1 MSAEP
6 PTLAAPPIRRRIVSA
21 PQRTATPVA
30 LIVRERPLVAALEA
44 QIQQT
49 RPVVVFPS
57 LAHFCTEQNRS
68 ERWGGVIVARACAW
82 DARLDKYVLDHD
94 CLALYGEAEGYGW
107 PESVKRLRD
116 EEVGGW
122 LGGLDTPRLPKPV
135 VRARPKRISE
145 PGASR
150 ARQKRSAFSF
160 WEPRSVVSDHGET
173 GKDLAQANGEAAKP
187 APIKPVRKAH
197 EGRSTTQQTLPFVD
211 VAKRG
216 RRGSGLIERSPEVEA
231 VARAVA
237 EDSLRER
244 ARLFADNAA
253 PHAAEE
259 IVARVAVEIG
269 LRRAY
274 QVLEQLRARAK
285 QLV

>member
-1 MSAEP
+1 
-6 PTLAAPPIRRRIVSA
+6 VSA

-116 EEVGGW
+116 EEITGW

-135 VRARPKRISE
+135 VRARPKRVSE
-145 PGASR
+145 PGAAR
-150 ARQKRSAFSF
+150 VRQKRTAFSF
-160 WEPRSVVSDHGET
+160 FEPRAVVGDNGEAS
-173 GKDLAQANGEAAKP
+173 KELVQANGEAVKP
-187 APIKPVRKAH
+187 AVIKTVRKVR
-197 EGRSTTQQTLPFVD
+197 EVRGITQQTLPFVD
-211 VAKRG
+211 VASRGKRG
-216 RRGSGLIERSPEVEA
+216 RNGVERSPEVEA

-237 EDSLRER
+237 EDALRER
-244 ARLFADNAA
+244 TRLFAGNT
-253 PHAAEE
+253 AAEE
-259 IVARVAVEIG
+259 VVARVAIEIG

-274 QVLEQLRARAK
+274 EVLEQLRARAK
-285 QLV
+285 QVV